1 MLDKS
6 IQVGIVGLGMIGGSI
21 AKSLTKKGY
30 KVFADDLDKNSLSS
44 ALSEGS
50 IDGFLEDLN
59 CNNNFILILTVPIL
73 SAGKELLKNKELI
86 SKALLVSDALSV
98 KGFLREEIDRNKI
111 STKNFVLSHP
121 IAGSEKSGYINSK
134 EDLFKNKIAV
144 VTQLQDS
151 SKTAIDM
158 CNGLWDLLGAKTINL
173 NTEDHDKYFSK
184 TSHLPHLIA
193 FALIS
198 MISKSDQIQKDTFT
212 GGGLKDFTRIASSDP
227 KMWEDIFLSN
237 QINILEALKRFKTE
251 LGELE
256 KLIEDKDSDK
266 INQFIE
272 DAKKFRDSMI

>member
-6 IQVGIVGLGMIGGSI
+6 IQVGIIGLGMIGGSI
-21 AKSLTKKGY
+21 AKSLTRKGY
-30 KVFADDLDKNSLSS
+30 KVFAEDLDKKSLSS
-44 ALSEGS
+44 ALSEGA
-50 IDGFLEDLN
+50 IDGFLEDLD
-59 CNNNFILILTVPIL
+59 CNNNFILIFTVPIL
-73 SAGKELLKNKELI
+73 NAGKELLKNKELV

-98 KGFLREEIDRNKI
+98 KSSFRNEIDKNKI
-111 STKNFVLSHP
+111 DTENFVLSHP
-121 IAGSEKSGYINSK
+121 IAGSEKSGYVNSK

-144 VTQLQDS
+144 ITKLENS
-151 SKTAIDM
+151 SKSAIDV
-158 CNGLWDLLGAKTINL
+158 CNGLWDLLGARTINL

-237 QINILEALKRFKTE
+237 QINILEALKRFKSE

-266 INQFIE
+266 INQFIK

>member
-59 CNNNFILILTVPIL
+59 CNNNFILIFTVPIL
-73 SAGKELLKNKELI
+73 SASKELLKNKELI

-98 KGFLREEIDRNKI
+98 KGSLRKEIDKNKI
-111 STKNFVLSHP
+111 NTKNFVLSHP
-121 IAGSEKSGYINSK
+121 IAGSEKSGYIHSK
-134 EDLFKNKIAV
+134 EDLFKNKIVV
-144 VTQLQDS
+144 VTKLQDS
-151 SKTAIDM
+151 SKTSIDI
-158 CNGLWDLLGAKTINL
+158 CYGLWDLLGAKTINL
-173 NTEDHDKYFSK
+173 NSEDHDKYFSK

-198 MISKSDQIQKDTFT
+198 MISKSDQVQKDIFT

-237 QINILEALKRFKTE
+237 QINILEALKRFKSE

-266 INQFIE
+266 INKFIK
-272 DAKKFRDSMI
+272 DAKKFRDSLI

>member
-21 AKSLTKKGY
+21 AKSLIKKGY
-30 KVFADDLDKNSLSS
+30 KVFADDLDKNALSS

-50 IDGFLEDLN
+50 IDGFLEELN

-144 VTQLQDS
+144 
-151 SKTAIDM
+151 
-158 CNGLWDLLGAKTINL
+158 
-173 NTEDHDKYFSK
+173 
-184 TSHLPHLIA
+184 
-193 FALIS
+193 
-198 MISKSDQIQKDTFT
+198 
-212 GGGLKDFTRIASSDP
+212 
-227 KMWEDIFLSN
+227 
-237 QINILEALKRFKTE
+237 
-251 LGELE
+251 
-256 KLIEDKDSDK
+256 
-266 INQFIE
+266 
-272 DAKKFRDSMI
+272 

>member
-6 IQVGIVGLGMIGGSI
+6 IQVGIIGLGMIGGSI
-21 AKSLTKKGY
+21 AKSLTRKGY
-30 KVFADDLDKNSLSS
+30 KVFAEDLDKKSLSS
-44 ALSEGS
+44 ALSEGA
-50 IDGFLEDLN
+50 IDGFLEDLD
-59 CNNNFILILTVPIL
+59 CNNNFILIFTVPIL
-73 SAGKELLKNKELI
+73 NAGKELLKNKELV

-98 KGFLREEIDRNKI
+98 KSSFRNEIDKNKI
-111 STKNFVLSHP
+111 DTENFVLSHP
-121 IAGSEKSGYINSK
+121 IAGSEKSGYVNSK

-144 VTQLQDS
+144 ITKLENS
-151 SKTAIDM
+151 SKSAIDV

-173 NTEDHDKYFSK
+173 NSEDHDKYFSK

-237 QINILEALKRFKTE
+237 QINILDALKRFKSE
-251 LGELE
+251 LGEIE
-256 KLIEDKDSDK
+256 RLIEDKDSDK
-266 INQFIE
+266 INQFIK

>member
-50 IDGFLEDLN
+50 IEGFLEDLD
-59 CNNNFILILTVPIL
+59 CINNFILIFTVPIL
-73 SAGKELLKNKELI
+73 SVGKELLKNKELI

-98 KGFLREEIDRNKI
+98 KGFLREEIDRNRI

-134 EDLFKNKIAV
+134 EDLFEDKIAV
-144 VTQLQDS
+144 ITKLENS
-151 SKTAIDM
+151 SKTASEI
-158 CNGLWDLLGAKTINL
+158 CNGLWNLLGAKTIDL
-173 NTEDHDKYFSK
+173 NSEDHDKYFSK

-198 MISKSDQIQKDTFT
+198 TISKSDQIQKNTFT

-237 QINILEALKRFKTE
+237 QINILEALKRFKSE
-251 LGELE
+251 LEELE
-256 KLIEDKDSDK
+256 KLIKEKDSDK
-266 INQFIE
+266 INKFIT
-272 DAKKFRDSMI
+272 DAKKFRDSLI

>member
-6 IQVGIVGLGMIGGSI
+6 IQVGIIGLGMIGGSI
-21 AKSLTKKGY
+21 AKSLTRKGY
-30 KVFADDLDKNSLSS
+30 KVFAEDLDKKSLSS
-44 ALSEGS
+44 ALSEGA
-50 IDGFLEDLN
+50 IDGFLEDLD
-59 CNNNFILILTVPIL
+59 CNNNFILIFTVPIL
-73 SAGKELLKNKELI
+73 NAGKELLKNKELV

-98 KGFLREEIDRNKI
+98 KSSFRNEIDKNKI
-111 STKNFVLSHP
+111 DTENFVLSHP
-121 IAGSEKSGYINSK
+121 IAGSEKSGYVNSK

-144 VTQLQDS
+144 ITKLENS
-151 SKTAIDM
+151 SKSAIDV

-173 NTEDHDKYFSK
+173 NSEDHDKYFSK

-237 QINILEALKRFKTE
+237 QINILDALKRFKSE
-251 LGELE
+251 LGDLE
-256 KLIEDKDSDK
+256 RLIEDKDSDK
-266 INQFIE
+266 INQFIK

>member
-6 IQVGIVGLGMIGGSI
+6 IQVGIIGLGMIGGSI
-21 AKSLTKKGY
+21 AKSLTRKGY
-30 KVFADDLDKNSLSS
+30 KVFAEDLDKKSLSS
-44 ALSEGS
+44 ALSEGA
-50 IDGFLEDLN
+50 IDGFLEDLD
-59 CNNNFILILTVPIL
+59 CNNNFILIFTVPIL
-73 SAGKELLKNKELI
+73 NAGKELLKNKELV

-98 KGFLREEIDRNKI
+98 KSSFRNEIDKNKI
-111 STKNFVLSHP
+111 DTENFVLSHP
-121 IAGSEKSGYINSK
+121 IAGSEKSGYVNSK

-144 VTQLQDS
+144 ITKLENS
-151 SKTAIDM
+151 SKSAIDV

-173 NTEDHDKYFSK
+173 NSEDHDKYFSK

-237 QINILEALKRFKTE
+237 QIHILEALKRFKSE
-251 LGELE
+251 LGEIE

-266 INQFIE
+266 INQFIK

>member
-44 ALSEGS
+44 ALGEGV
-50 IDGFLEDLN
+50 IDGFLEDLDS
-59 CNNNFILILTVPIL
+59 NNNFILIFTVPIL
-73 SAGKELLKNKELI
+73 SVGKELLRNKELI
-86 SKALLVSDALSV
+86 SKALL
-98 KGFLREEIDRNKI
+98 EEIDRNKI

-134 EDLFKNKIAV
+134 EDLFQNKIAV
-144 VTQLQDS
+144 VTELQDS

-173 NTEDHDKYFSK
+173 NSEDHDKYFSK

-198 MISKSDQIQKDTFT
+198 TISKSDQIQKDTFT

-237 QINILEALKRFKTE
+237 QINILDALKRFKSE
-251 LGELE
+251 LNELE
-256 KLIEDKDSDK
+256 KLIEEKDSNK
-266 INQFIE
+266 INQFIK
-272 DAKKFRDSMI
+272 DAKKFRDSLI

>member
-30 KVFADDLDKNSLSS
+30 KVFADDLDKKSLSS

-50 IDGFLEDLN
+50 IDGFLEDLD
-59 CNNNFILILTVPIL
+59 CNNNFILIFTVPIL
-73 SAGKELLKNKELI
+73 TAGKELLKNKVLV

-98 KGFLREEIDRNKI
+98 KGSFKNEIDKNKI
-111 STKNFVLSHP
+111 DTENFVLSHP
-121 IAGSEKSGYINSK
+121 IAGSEKSGYVNSK

-144 VTQLQDS
+144 ITKLENS
-151 SKTAIDM
+151 SKSAIDM
-158 CNGLWDLLGAKTINL
+158 CNGLWNLLGAKTINL
-173 NTEDHDKYFSK
+173 NSEDHDKYFSK

-198 MISKSDQIQKDTFT
+198 MISKSDQIQKDTFA

-227 KMWEDIFLSN
+227 KMWEDIFLFN
-237 QINILEALKRFKTE
+237 QINILDALKRFKCE

-256 KLIEDKDSDK
+256 RLIEDKESDK
-266 INQFIE
+266 INQFIK

>member
-50 IDGFLEDLN
+50 INGFLEDLN

-144 VTQLQDS
+144 ITKLENS
-151 SKTAIDM
+151 SKSAIDV
-158 CNGLWDLLGAKTINL
+158 CNGLWDLLGAKIINL
-173 NTEDHDKYFSK
+173 NSEDHDKYFSK

-198 MISKSDQIQKDTFT
+198 MISKSDQIQKDTFA

-237 QINILEALKRFKTE
+237 QINILDALKRFKSE
-251 LGELE
+251 LWEIE
-256 KLIEDKDSDK
+256 RLIEDKDSDK
-266 INQFIE
+266 INQFIK